1 MDREGGDD
9 RRMQMLQRIVA
20 MLFSLSQLACRSTN
34 RSRIVRRAVCWI
46 LALALSPAKNL
57 VAGVAYDLG
66 LHADLSDLEF
76 SGSADSVDDLMQLA
90 EALAELARTLQ
101 TLVCLIDQLAPA
113 ERERAL
119 QTIAARIATFF
130 RAYKPAFPRDLP
142 GLGAPYPDTS

>member
-1 MDREGGDD
+1 
-9 RRMQMLQRIVA
+9 

-57 VAGVAYDLG
+57 VAGVAYDLD

-119 QTIAARIATFF
+119 QTIAARIAMFF
-130 RAYKPAFPRDLP
+130 RAFNPVRPCALP
-142 GLGAPYPDTS
+142 GFSTPFPDTS